1 MDTHQEIINE
11 YNFLMKALNG
21 LNAIIYINEIDHNGN
36 IKLIW
41 ANNKYPDFTG
51 FTFEERQK
59 LGEKYYELYYHPDD
73 YHNTIKIIH
82 DVAEWKIDSYSISY
96 RIKHKN
102 GNWVWIY
109 SKGNIFDKDKERGI
123 RKCISIAI
131 DMTDRIVQN
140 EEQLDILLKEIAQL
154 RNKALIVKLT
164 KTEKEAINHLVN
176 GKTTKEIA
184 RIKNRSY
191 HTISNHKRNIFKK
204 LNLHNIAELVAFAKE
219 TGLD

>member
-1 MDTHQEIINE
+1 MDTYQEIINE

-21 LNAIIYINEIDHNGN
+21 LNVIIYINEVDRNGN
-36 IKLIW
+36 NKLVW

-59 LGEKYYELYYHPDD
+59 LGDKYYELYYHPDD
-73 YHNTIKIIH
+73 YPNTIKIIR
-82 DVAEWKIDSYSISY
+82 DVAEGKIDSYSISY
-96 RIKHKN
+96 RIKHRN

-109 SKGNIFDKDKERGI
+109 SKGNIFDEDKEKGI
-123 RKCISIAI
+123 RKCISIGI

-140 EEQLDILLKEIAQL
+140 EEQLDVLLKEIARL
-154 RNKALIVKLT
+154 RNKALIVKIT
-164 KTEKEAINHLVN
+164 KTEKGTIKYLVN
-176 GKTTKEIA
+176 GMTTKQVA
-184 RIKNRSY
+184 KHKNRSY
-191 HTISNHKRNIFKK
+191 DTINNHKRNIFKK